1 MIEYHGMSNSR
12 LYGIWESMKTR
23 CANPKHKSYA
33 DYGGRGIQ
41 VCKEWSNSFVAFME
55 WATQNGYEDGLTIDR
70 INNDLGYCP
79 SNCKWSTPV
88 EQARNRRKN
97 TVVEFGGKTC
107 VLEEWAERTGVPAHT
122 ISRRLK
128 MGWDTEDALFQPE
141 RKVKGRDGTAAYNAR
156 PVIRLNDGII
166 FSSTFDAAQS
176 VGIDN
181 SSVVKVCKGK
191 RGTTRG
197 FKFAYWPTQDE
208 KGEKE

>member
-1 MIEYHGMSNSR
+1 
-12 LYGIWESMKTR
+12 
-23 CANPKHKSYA
+23 
-33 DYGGRGIQ
+33 
-41 VCKEWSNSFVAFME
+41 
-55 WATQNGYEDGLTIDR
+55 
-70 INNDLGYCP
+70 
-79 SNCKWSTPV
+79 
-88 EQARNRRKN
+88 
-97 TVVEFGGKTC
+97 
-107 VLEEWAERTGVPAHT
+107 
-122 ISRRLK
+122 